1 MKQCAL
7 ILFFCCEFFISAQS
21 QTPAVNLEKYWRY
34 RERLKNFVVPGDCFG
49 CSLPAAKRS
58 GTDFIDWSDATIHLG
73 YYIGMLATEHKLL
86 TLYNQSP
93 QRIKETERELFYAIE
108 AINRLDLWAEYR
120 WEEYELGIVHNG
132 QPPPM
137 SHLNG
142 FFIRDDIGFDEN
154 YFGQT
159 VNGKTVRE
167 HLNSSLFS
175 LPGGYN
181 LLTTE
186 SGFTYGVNDGFGPRE
201 ESQDQV
207 IQLFTGLALVV
218 KLIDPQLTYSDAGV
232 VKTFMDQETSFVQE
246 VKNIA
251 NRITSNI
258 QSNGWLLKNPVMP
271 DCVQGVCGSR
281 SCVIGACGGGNATGL
296 CYGIYRANCYIQQQG
311 VWCNSD
317 AQTNGN
323 SIVWATTLKTSP
335 IGSEDFKVLTL
346 AAVGDVWESDT
357 KQIIKDRCSAV
368 KATHLPL
375 LYAILHDNA
384 TTMLPPQT
392 YTAMFNSAWCSGN
405 NGYEGPIEWRGQSWL
420 LYGWNEDAVP
430 APVHFS
436 NIDYMMF
443 LNMYALIYPQYFNG
457 TYQYISPEKL
467 CEETIIENAIQHQE
481 QRNLTAASS
490 IRLSNYHV
498 VSSAY
503 TTTSFHI
510 LAGQEITLN
519 PGTTFLP
526 GAEITATINKDLG
539 KYNCVNRT
547 PPIITT
553 SNRLPERMEIIPNP
567 SGGTFNVTIQDPPAD
582 GALFI
587 YNASGQII
595 MKREGITASNAF
607 TVAASG
613 VYLIRLES
621 ESLNLTGKVIVA
633 PGN

>member
-1 MKQCAL
+1 MKRWAL
-7 ILFFCCEFFISAQS
+7 ILFFCCESFFSSPAQ
-21 QTPAVNLEKYWRY
+21 TRDINLEKYWRF

-86 TLYNQSP
+86 TLHNQSP
-93 QRIKETERELFYAIE
+93 QRIQETEKELFYAIE

-120 WEEYELGIVHNG
+120 WEEYELGINHNG

-137 SHLNG
+137 SDLNG
-142 FFIRDDIGFDEN
+142 FFIRDDIAFDEDF
-154 YFGQT
+154 FGQT

-167 HLNSSLFS
+167 QLNSSLFS

-218 KLIDPQLTYSDAGV
+218 KLIDPQLTYIDSGV
-232 VKTFMDQETSFVQE
+232 VKTFMDQETSLVQE
-246 VKNIA
+246 VKNIS
-251 NRITSNI
+251 NRITSHI
-258 QSNGWLLKNPVMP
+258 QSHGWKIENPVMP
-271 DCVQGVCGSR
+271 DCVQGVCGNR
-281 SCVIGACGGGNATGL
+281 SCALGACGGGNVTGL
-296 CYGIYRANCYIQQQG
+296 CYGFYRANCYIQQQG
-311 VWCNSD
+311 IWCNAD

-323 SIVWATTLKTSP
+323 SVVWSTTYQTAS
-335 IGSEDFKVLTL
+335 IGSQDFKVLTL

-357 KQIIKDRCSAV
+357 KQIIRERCSTV

-375 LYAILHDNA
+375 LYAVLHDDA

-392 YTAMFNSAWCSGN
+392 YLAMFNKAWCTGN
-405 NGYEGPIEWRGQSWL
+405 NGYEGPVEWRGQSWL
-420 LYGWNEDAVP
+420 LYGWNEDETI

-436 NIDYMMF
+436 NIDYLLF
-443 LNMYALIYPQYFNG
+443 LNMYALIYPQYFGN

-467 CEETIIENAIQHQE
+467 CEETINENAIQQQE
-481 QRNLTAASS
+481 QRNLTASSS
-490 IRLSNYHV
+490 ITLSNYQMA
-498 VSSAY
+498 SSTY
-503 TTTSFHI
+503 TPTSLHL

-526 GAEITATINKDLG
+526 GSEVTATINKDLG
-539 KYNCVNRT
+539 KYNCVNRIT
-547 PPIITT
+547 TITTT

-567 SGGTFNVTIQDPPAD
+567 STGTFNVTIQDPPAD
-582 GALFI
+582 GALII

-595 MKREGITASNAF
+595 LKRATIATTNTFSITSSGIYF
-607 TVAASG
+607 
-613 VYLIRLES
+613 IKLES
-621 ESLNLTGKVIVA
+621 ESLNLTGKAIVT